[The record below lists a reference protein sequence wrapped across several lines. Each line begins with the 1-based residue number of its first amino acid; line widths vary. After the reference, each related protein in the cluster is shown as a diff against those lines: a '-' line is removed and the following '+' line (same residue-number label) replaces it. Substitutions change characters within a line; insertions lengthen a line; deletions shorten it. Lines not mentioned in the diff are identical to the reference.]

1 MWSDLLQHITNVQ
14 KTELESDT
22 AGFSKFLLEHT
33 LDKRRIID
41 FSNVLLDDL
50 ESFND
55 VAMDILYDYFTSWA
69 HVDDLFD
76 GESLFILHM
85 IFSTFMNKADYT
97 IVFDYGYFND
107 FCYYDYEKGERVI
120 ITEADYDR
128 KLNKAINSILFD
140 FVDIP
145 RVLEE
150 HDNDFHDAIQELEYY
165 DYTIAYIRFKNKGLG
180 RKLRKNPMFGILIDE
195 IGMVM
200 ENGIPMMCLAR
211 NIESDPYN
219 HICTSLKDI
228 MDSIKLIREDLEITK
243 TNEIE
248 DLVMKKI
255 FEHDEYYE
263 NNPYSP
269 LFNRLMEK
277 KESKELI
284 LL

>member
-1 MWSDLLQHITNVQ
+1 MWSDLLQHIINVQ
-14 KTELESDT
+14 KTKLESDT
-22 AGFSKFLLEHT
+22 ARISKFLLEHT
-33 LDKRRIID
+33 LDKQKIIE

-55 VAMDILYDYFTSWA
+55 VAIDILYDFFTSWA

-85 IFSTFMNKADYT
+85 IFSTFMNKEDYT
-97 IVFDYGYFND
+97 IVFDYGYFSD
-107 FCYYDYEKGERVI
+107 FCYYDYEKGKRVI

-150 HDNDFHDAIQELEYY
+150 HDNDFHEAISELEYY

-180 RKLRKNPMFGILIDE
+180 RKLRKNPMFGTLIDD

-211 NIESDPYN
+211 NIEYDPYN
-219 HICTSLKDI
+219 PICSSLKDI
-228 MDSIKLIREDLEITK
+228 MASIKRIRKDLGITK
-243 TNEIE
+243 INEIE
-248 DLVMKKI
+248 DPVMKKL

-269 LFNRLMEK
+269 LFNRLMDK